1 MKNKQG
7 TDSATFWNAFDLL
20 DVLPVRDLHLHHP
33 YASPSQDSVDLKRES
48 PSQCVGFH
56 EAIYY
61 MIDYSF
67 PGWISMYFI
76 WCSHPWALLILK
88 RWWGERKRQV
98 AHRLLLQ
105 DWTMKDFTVRRVHGA
120 MSSGKK
126 HIAAIYCNAAQI
138 ISDMDMLDYTDAWKL
153 EYSRRLHLWQDASC
167 TNWIF
172 DWDSHNSSTEVLWQ
186 TRTVQSSEQEPSHVL
201 TWSWSFSLW
210 EVL

>member
-7 TDSATFWNAFDLL
+7 TDSASFWNAFDLL

-48 PSQCVGFH
+48 PSECAGFH

-61 MIDYSF
+61 MIDCSF

-105 DWTMKDFTVRRVHGA
+105 DLLDNERFHWSQ
-120 MSSGKK
+120 SSWGYVVWKK
-126 HIAAIYCNAAQI
+126 NIAAIYCTAAQI
-138 ISDMDMLDYTDAWKL
+138 ISDMDML
-153 EYSRRLHLWQDASC
+153 
-167 TNWIF
+167 
-172 DWDSHNSSTEVLWQ
+172 
-186 TRTVQSSEQEPSHVL
+186 HV
-201 TWSWSFSLW
+201 
-210 EVL
+210 